1 VDSGVG
7 IAPELLPDIFD
18 LFMQAD
24 RSLDRAQG
32 GLGIGL
38 TLVRNLVEL
47 HGGTVEAHSA
57 GPGHGSEFVVSLPAL
72 AAAPEGAKASASAQT
87 ALPVLPTVSAARVL
101 VVDDNVDA
109 AETLADLL
117 DLWGHPVCTVH
128 DGAAALEQAE
138 SFQPAVV
145 LLDIG
150 LPGID
155 GYEVAQRLRRD
166 QGYCGLLIALTGYGQ
181 DEDRRRSEEAGFDH
195 HLTKP
200 VDPEVLRALLTSPP
214 RVP

>member
-1 VDSGVG
+1 
-7 IAPELLPDIFD
+7 
-18 LFMQAD
+18 M
-24 RSLDRAQG
+24 
-32 GLGIGL
+32 
-38 TLVRNLVEL
+38 
-47 HGGTVEAHSA
+47 
-57 GPGHGSEFVVSLPAL
+57 
-72 AAAPEGAKASASAQT
+72 
-87 ALPVLPTVSAARVL
+87 L

-117 DLWGHPVCTVH
+117 DLWGHPVRTVR
-128 DGAAALEQAE
+128 DGAAALEQAG
-138 SFQPAVV
+138 SFLPAVV

-214 RVP
+214 QVP